1 MTASRYV
8 PSRGDVVWMDLSR
21 RAGHEQSG
29 HRPALIVSP
38 ESYNRRVELALICP
52 ITSRVKGFP
61 FEVHIPD
68 GRDVSGVVLADQIT
82 SVDWRARGITLM
94 DRLPTEFVETVAR
107 KFSKLLP

>member
-1 MTASRYV
+1 MTVSRYV
-8 PSRGDVVWMDLSR
+8 PARGDVVWVDLSQ

-61 FEVHIPD
+61 FEAHIPD
-68 GRDVSGVVLADQIT
+68 GRDVAGVVLADQIR
-82 SVDWRARGITLM
+82 SVDWRARGVTPM